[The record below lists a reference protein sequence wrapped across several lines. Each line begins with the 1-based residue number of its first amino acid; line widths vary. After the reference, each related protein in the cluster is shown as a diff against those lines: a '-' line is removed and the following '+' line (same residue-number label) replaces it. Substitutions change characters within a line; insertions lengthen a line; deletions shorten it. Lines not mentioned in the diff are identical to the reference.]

1 MRKTPLEIVVTNDQ
15 VFPLSETDAE
25 QIMSAM
31 SAVGASDDA
40 AVDLLLPAA
49 WRKTP
54 ATADE
59 LAAYYE
65 VEKTFSVYHRRS
77 VFPYVRLFEKWGH
90 AVACLSHPAFQKA
103 DILYTRNFPT
113 VCTALLFSSKP
124 VIYETFRPWPTQHPI
139 LAPFFRKAG
148 ANNRFLG
155 LVTHSHFARQSFLD
169 VGIPEDKLLTAHNG
183 YDPRRMEPVLS
194 KEAAR
199 SALDLPQDEKIV
211 SYVGHV
217 TMKKGLGIMLRLADR
232 LPKTHFVIVGS
243 QGNGEVERA
252 AAERPNV
259 RIVPW
264 QPFRAAIPYL
274 YASDALFI
282 PPTAGPLSKVGNTVL
297 PIKTFLYM
305 ASGRPIFGPA
315 TPDLAELLEDGRNAV
330 LVKPD
335 DFAAA
340 LAGLQRLLD
349 DESYRNQIAKNAY
362 DDVSDLTWSARAARI
377 VSFIQNRL
385 EKSGITTKDR

>member
-1 MRKTPLEIVVTNDQ
+1 MQRTPLEIVVTNDQ
-15 VFPLSETDAE
+15 IFPLSDTDAE
-25 QIMSAM
+25 QIMNAM
-31 SAVGASDDA
+31 SAVGASD
-40 AVDLLLPAA
+40 AVTVNLLLPAA
-49 WRKTP
+49 WRRTP
-54 ATADE
+54 ATADA

-65 VEKTFSVYHRRS
+65 VEKNFSVCCRKS
-77 VFPYVRLFEKWGH
+77 LFPSVRLFEKWGH
-90 AVACLSHPAFQKA
+90 AVSCLRHPSLQKA
-103 DILYTRNFPT
+103 DVLYTRNLPT
-113 VCTALLFSSKP
+113 FCTALLFSSKP

-155 LVTHSHFARQSFLD
+155 VVTHSHFAKQSFLD
-169 VGIPEDKLLTAHNG
+169 VGIPEEKLLAAHNG
-183 YDPRRMEPVLS
+183 YEPRRMEPVLS
-194 KEAAR
+194 KSAAR
-199 SALDLPQDEKIV
+199 SALNLPQDGKIV
-211 SYVGHV
+211 SCVGHV

-243 QGNGEVERA
+243 QGNGEVEQA
-252 AAERPNV
+252 AAARDNV

-274 YASDALFI
+274 YASDVLFI
-282 PPTAGPLSKVGNTVL
+282 PPTAGPLNKVGNTVL

-330 LVKPD
+330 LVTPD
-335 DFAAA
+335 DFDAA
-340 LAGLQRLLD
+340 LTGLRELLD
-349 DESYRNQIAKNAY
+349 DEAYRNRIAKNAY
-362 DDVSDLTWSARAARI
+362 DDVSALTWSARSDRI

-385 EKSGITTKDR
+385 EKSGITTKER